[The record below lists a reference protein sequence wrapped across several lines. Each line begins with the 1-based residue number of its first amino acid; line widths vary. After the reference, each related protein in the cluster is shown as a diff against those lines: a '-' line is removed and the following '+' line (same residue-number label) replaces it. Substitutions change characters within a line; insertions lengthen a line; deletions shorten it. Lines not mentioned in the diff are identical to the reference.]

1 MSAQP
6 DTISLLESHLQPA
19 RLKRLQTVLAQRTK
33 KLTLVL
39 ENLYHPENVNSVLR
53 TAECL
58 GIQEIHLIQ
67 EKFDWKYNRNIARG
81 SGKWLEIKSWES
93 GEDCLDFLRSNHYRL
108 AVTSAQ
114 TGSYSPE
121 SLPLEEPIALVF
133 GNESVGVTKRTL
145 SAADLSVH
153 IPMAGLTESFNIGV
167 SAGILLYM
175 LSTRLRE
182 TQSNWRLP
190 ATESNVLY
198 EDWLKK
204 AVKFADPLLR
214 QQSGL

>member
-1 MSAQP
+1 MSVSP
-6 DTISLLESHLQPA
+6 DALALLESHLSPA
-19 RLKRLQTVLAQRTK
+19 RLNRLQTVLAQRTK

-93 GEDCLDFLRSNHYRL
+93 GEACIDYLRSNHYRL

-114 TGSYSPE
+114 RGSYSPE
-121 SLPLEEPIALVF
+121 SLPLEAPVALVF
-133 GNESVGVTKRTL
+133 GNESVGVTARTL
-145 SAADLSVH
+145 AAADMRVH
-153 IPMAGLTESFNIGV
+153 IPMAGLTESFNISV
-167 SAGILLYM
+167 SAGILLYS
-175 LSTRLRE
+175 LSSRLRL
-182 TQSNWRLP
+182 TQNDWQLP
-190 ATESNVLY
+190 TAESTALY

-214 QQSGL
+214 KQSNL